1 MWSKSSSA
9 AEAPGHRLEGDAA
22 EGRGDE
28 TAMTVQGYA
37 DTVGSVRP
45 VNGREG
51 ARDLGLGLGGSERGM
66 GREEL
71 NWRHSLLLVLD
82 MRWRPSPDDD
92 DFEQMNQSQ
101 RNDVMVHNAVVRSI
115 EKSLWITGNRF
126 RTEGGS
132 DQPIPAINPRAIA
145 QPADRVQDFKPV
157 LQWLTVWFP
166 LALTG
171 PQCSLIDWST
181 PHSDAF

>member
-51 ARDLGLGLGGSERGM
+51 ARDLGPGLGGSERGM

-101 RNDVMVHNAVVRSI
+101 RNDVMVHNAVAIASEPRAAAISLFPPSI
-115 EKSLWITGNRF
+115 LEQLRNRLIGYRISNRYCSGSQVAAVF
-126 RTEGGS
+126 KREEEERKLELSDELQERRFGGS
-132 DQPIPAINPRAIA
+132 
-145 QPADRVQDFKPV
+145 
-157 LQWLTVWFP
+157 
-166 LALTG
+166 G
-171 PQCSLIDWST
+171 
-181 PHSDAF
+181 